1 MLKRAPLPCSSTK
14 LELRLRRSS
23 VRRWW
28 SKSFCNNLFHCARGQ
43 TIPSIILFGWNGI
56 TTHTQRTQLDLELNK
71 KKVYILYLKVYILDL
86 LKDKNSN
93 NCCLLPG
100 FFFAFLLK
108 VATFAVFVEKR
119 EENVKIG
126 AGNCLNV
133 FCCKVSIR
141 CSVLILERMREKKR

>member
-14 LELRLRRSS
+14 WELRLRRSS

-56 TTHTQRTQLDLELNK
+56 TTHTQRTQLDLVKELNK

-100 FFFAFLLK
+100 FFSY
-108 VATFAVFVEKR
+108 VFVES
-119 EENVKIG
+119 
-126 AGNCLNV
+126 CY
-133 FCCKVSIR
+133 FCSIR
-141 CSVLILERMREKKR
+141 REKKKTLRLARAIAWTCFVVKFPLDVPF